1 MQNNIFEPND
11 KNNESVNSG
20 LDTSK
25 TNAASAEHA
34 SNLSYYQS
42 GDGAYNCVMTT
53 NNNNVSDQIASF
65 KRWTIVMLLVFS
77 LVSASVG
84 FIAAKLT
91 SDIGRPDTN
100 HGNNQPPITHDGINV
115 NVVPDRPKL
124 ETSNQPYGDRKI
136 LSTSQVSATA
146 LSANVEI
153 TAETAVYNQL
163 YGYYV
168 TEGAGSGVIISDSG
182 YIITNHHVIE
192 NARSITV
199 TLSSGTSCK
208 ATLVGSDSDTD
219 IAVLSIS
226 ATEKL
231 FPATLGNSLS
241 VSQGDEVVIA
251 GNPLGTLGSSVT
263 NGIISALDR
272 ELTIDG
278 KEMVL
283 MQTNAP
289 INPGNS
295 GGGMYNMYGELIGII
310 NAKSSGNGI
319 EGIGF
324 AIPINTAFSVA
335 SQIVE
340 YGYVRGRIDHG
351 LSVISVENT
360 WDMMRYNVSKVGIYI
375 YKSEF
380 SSDLKSGDRIVSL
393 NGVEISVYTDIKKA
407 LQSCSAGD
415 TVSITVERR
424 DGTFTYELT
433 LHEYV
438 PQSNTQN

>member
-1 MQNNIFEPND
+1 MQNNLFEPND
-11 KNNESVNSG
+11 NNQNRHQNDRSDPSKNNTAGMEN
-20 LDTSK
+20 
-25 TNAASAEHA
+25 A

-42 GDGAYNCVMTT
+42 YDGAYNCVMTT
-53 NNNNVSDQIASF
+53 NNSFTDQITSI
-65 KRWTIVMLLVFS
+65 KKWTLLMLLIFS
-77 LVSASVG
+77 ILSASIG

-91 SDIGRPDTN
+91 YGIGGTDTTQGSDLQTPT
-100 HGNNQPPITHDGINV
+100 QDGINV
-115 NVVPDRPKL
+115 NVVPDRPKV
-124 ETSNQPYGDRKI
+124 ETSLQPSEDRVLMSI
-136 LSTSQVSATA
+136 AQVSATA
-146 LSANVEI
+146 LSSNVEI
-153 TAETAVYNQL
+153 TTETAVYNQL

-226 ATEKL
+226 VSEQL
-231 FPATLGNSLS
+231 YPATLGNSLS
-241 VSQGDEVVIA
+241 VAQGDEVVIA

-272 ELTIDG
+272 EITIDG

-283 MQTNAP
+283 LQTNAAV
-289 INPGNS
+289 NPGNS

-310 NAKSSGNGI
+310 NAKSSGADI

-324 AIPINTAFSVA
+324 AIPINSAFSIA
-335 SQIVE
+335 SQIID

-351 LSVISVENT
+351 LSVISVENI
-360 WDMMRYNVSKVGIYI
+360 WDMTRYNVSKIGVYI

-380 SSDLKSGDRIVSL
+380 SSDLRSGDRIVSL
-393 NGVEISVYTDIKKA
+393 NGVEVSVYTDIKKA
-407 LQSCSAGD
+407 LQGCTAGD

-424 DGTFTYELT
+424 NSTFTYELT
-433 LHEYV
+433 LREYI
-438 PQSNTQN
+438 PQNNAQN